1 MSELKKLFNKNIS
14 IFKDINICKLIFDY
28 ADPRVNSFLFD
39 DNSIYKEKKLY
50 YSSSYHVLSDINY
63 YRKIMKKCEFYI
75 QYQVE
80 KYNEI
85 IQLCNIYYKNVKLYD
100 YYWSRLFREFK
111 IYSHVEMMYYFSSQI
126 TLISMNFNNL
136 DLIILIYKNGYLIKK
151 LKTFLSKIMIEG
163 NLDKITKIFH
173 NFHKSDIPS
182 YWYRNNLNTKILDIY
197 RESGYKINR
206 KIIKFYVK
214 KTNYDIKFINYFL
227 SIDAL
232 ITNTD
237 LKKCATNKVQHISSD
252 SKLEQETL
260 KFIRL
265 LMEKKKNPMILP
277 SKFISIF
284 GKNDMKEELCYFLF
298 GTNKL
303 PRFIEFKNN

>member
-1 MSELKKLFNKNIS
+1 MSELKKTFDNLIGIFKNI
-14 IFKDINICKLIFDY
+14 NVCKLIFDY
-28 ADPRVNSFLFD
+28 ADPRVNYFLFD
-39 DNSIYKEKKLY
+39 NNSFYKEKKLY
-50 YSSSYHVLSDINY
+50 KSSSYYILSDIDC
-63 YRKIMKKCEFYI
+63 YRNIMKKCEFYI

-80 KYNEI
+80 KYDEI
-85 IQLCNIYYKNVKLYD
+85 IQLCNIYYEKIKLCD
-100 YYWSRLFREFK
+100 YNWSCLFHKFG
-111 IYSHVEMMYYFSSQI
+111 IYSHDEMIFYFSSQI

-136 DLIILIYKNGYLIKK
+136 DLIILIYKNGYSIKK
-151 LKTFLSKIMIEG
+151 LKTFLSKFLIEG
-163 NLDKITKIFH
+163 NLSKIRKIFH

-197 RESGYKINR
+197 QESGYKINR
-206 KIIKFYVK
+206 KIINFYMK
-214 KTNYDIKFINYFL
+214 KTNYGIEFINYFL
-227 SIDAL
+227 SIGAP

-237 LKKCATNKVQHISSD
+237 LKKYATNKIQHISSD
-252 SKLEQETL
+252 LKLEQKTL

-284 GKNDMKEELCYFLF
+284 GENDMKEELCYFLF

-303 PRFIEFKNN
+303 PRFIKLQNN